1 MLSAELI
8 AQIRRI
14 ELKAK
19 HLVSDVMSGQYAS
32 AFKGR
37 GMEFDEVREY
47 QYGDDIRFIDWNVTA
62 RMGSP
67 YVKVFREE
75 RELSILLMLDVSGSQ
90 HFATGLQ
97 TKLAFAAQI
106 AAVFAFLAQK
116 NNDRVGLV
124 LFSDHI
130 ESYVPPSKGRSHIW
144 HIIRQVLTHE
154 SKGAR
159 TDLRVPLE
167 FLQRTLK
174 RRSLCFLVSDFWCD
188 SDYGKLLIRAAKQH
202 DLLAVLTSDPSEVLV
217 KNMGLLHFED
227 AESGLSLAI
236 DSGDKGLHKKLD
248 AFYRQHL
255 QGLSEQ
261 LKSFAIDHIALTT
274 ADDIA
279 TSLARLMRQHQSSG
293 GMR

>member
-1 MLSAELI
+1 LLSAELI

-47 QYGDDIRFIDWNVTA
+47 QFGDDIRFIDWNVTA

-75 RELSILLMLDVSGSQ
+75 RELSIVLMLDVSGSQ
-90 HFATGLQ
+90 HFATGVQ

-106 AAVFAFLAQK
+106 AAVLAFLAQK

-130 ESYVPPSKGRSHIW
+130 EAYIPPSKGRSHIW
-144 HIIRQVLTHE
+144 HIIRQVLTHK

-174 RRSLCFLVSDFWCD
+174 RKALCFLVSDFWCESAYD
-188 SDYGKLLIRAAKQH
+188 SVLKRVSRH
-202 DLLAVLTSDPSEVLV
+202 HELLAVLTSDPSEVLV
-217 KNMGLLHFED
+217 KNMGMLQFED
-227 AESGLSLAI
+227 AESGLSLAM
-236 DSGDKGLHKKLD
+236 DSSDKGLHKKLD
-248 AFYRQHL
+248 ALYRQHR

-261 LKSFAIDHIALTT
+261 LKSLAIDHVALTT

-279 TSLARLMRQHQSSG
+279 TGLARLMRQHQSSG